1 MIRYIITHSK
11 SLFARLTHNLTYSR
25 SIAIVTTLGL
35 TSIGA
40 AALSFV
46 GGSALVI
53 VTANP
58 AQATCLLGGTMHNEI
73 ADSDCFEAQRTG
85 CVRHLLTETQ
95 YRNCLAVNAQAQ
107 KGGAACILHGQVHT
121 EFSPEDCAEAKATGC
136 VRRLLTPAQYVNCI
150 NVQKH

>member
-1 MIRYIITHSK
+1 
-11 SLFARLTHNLTYSR
+11 
-25 SIAIVTTLGL
+25 
-35 TSIGA
+35 
-40 AALSFV
+40 
-46 GGSALVI
+46 
-53 VTANP
+53 
-58 AQATCLLGGTMHNEI
+58 MHNEI

-95 YRNCLAVNAQAQ
+95 YRNCLAVNAQTQ
-107 KGGAACILHGQVHT
+107 KSGAACILHGQVHT

>member
-11 SLFARLTHNLTYSR
+11 SLFVRLTHNLTYSR

-40 AALSFV
+40 AALSVV

-58 AQATCLLGGTMHNEI
+58 AQAACLLGGTMHNEI

-85 CVRHLLTETQ
+85 CV
-95 YRNCLAVNAQAQ
+95 
-107 KGGAACILHGQVHT
+107 
-121 EFSPEDCAEAKATGC
+121 
-136 VRRLLTPAQYVNCI
+136 
-150 NVQKH
+150 